1 MSRREKLL
9 KRFLAEPRDFSW
21 RELEALLVG
30 FGYELRS
37 GGRTGG
43 SRVRFVHSENGPI
56 SLHKPHR
63 GSLKQYQ
70 LEQIRALLEEEGLL

>member
-9 KRFLAEPRDFSW
+9 KRFLAKPRDFSW
-21 RELEALLVG
+21 RELETLLAG

-43 SRVRFVHSENGPI
+43 SRVRFVHPENGPI

-63 GSLKQYQ
+63 ASLKQYQ